1 VYNCWV
7 MMTLGTKKPLDDL
20 QIVTDHFRGGSG
32 NANYL
37 IESEEKLRG
46 GSFKDDWGGL
56 EPD

>member
-1 VYNCWV
+1 